1 MIYTIETSKELEKY
15 MQENEGS
22 FLSYLQL
29 ACVDPVLR
37 RFKRNE
43 VEKLYKKQIEK
54 INNDLKDNEKNIT
67 IKVDSNKLAIVK
79 I

>member
-1 MIYTIETSKELEKY
+1 MIYTIETSKQLEKY

-29 ACVDPVLR
+29 ACVEPVLR

-43 VEKLYKKQIEK
+43 IEKLYKKEIEK
-54 INNDLKDNEKNIT
+54 LNNDLKDDAKNIT
-67 IKVDSNKLAIVK
+67 IKVEDKKLAIVK

>member
-1 MIYTIETSKELEKY
+1 MIYTIETSKQLEKY

-29 ACVDPVLR
+29 ACVEPVLR

-43 VEKLYKKQIEK
+43 IEKLYKKEIEK
-54 INNDLKDNEKNIT
+54 LNNDLKDDAKNIT
-67 IKVDSNKLAIVK
+67 IKIEDKKLAIVK